1 MGTLVFQATLG
12 GAVNIIGP
20 NIANTINFTL
30 PSADGTSG
38 QTWTTNGSGLLTF
51 GTLGVA
57 GGGTGLTTLA
67 TGSLSYGAGTSAFS
81 ALAIGTA
88 GQVLTVNS
96 GATAPQWSTLTGV
109 AVTTFSA
116 GTTGFTP
123 SSATSGAVTLAGTL
137 ATTNGGTGLTAFTA
151 NQVFYAS
158 STSAF
163 AQSANLTF
171 NGTTLTAN
179 TIGAFTLG
187 GTVSGG
193 GNQINNV
200 IIGTSTPLAGAFT
213 SLTAS
218 TTLGVTGVSTLT
230 GGAQVTGS
238 ISGYG
243 GGEVRLGPTT
253 SAAASAIS
261 TQATGAPTLDFAH
274 RGTSNTGTFNWLNGT
289 GAASQLMTLTNTGL
303 GVGTSSPSAKLD
315 VAGTS
320 AKLTNQT
327 GADSTVQIGPDTPS
341 ATRSGRIGFITSSTQ
356 KNWYIANNWNAT
368 AAGGLEFTQT
378 TAAGGST
385 MSTTPSMLLDLNGNL
400 GLGVVPQSAWSGI
413 KAFQIGSGG
422 ALLGDTGSGYRARL
436 SANTYFDG
444 SSYRYIAS
452 VAAGLYTIN
461 GNTGSHI
468 WSTGSTGTAGNVIS
482 SFADV
487 MTLDVAGGLKTLNT
501 IGVGNATPSTSG
513 AGITF
518 PATQSASSDA
528 NTLDDYEEGTWTPT
542 LNFNGGTTG
551 ITYAAVRSGRYTKVG
566 RIVTVSF
573 AIILTSKGSSTGN
586 ANISGLPFASFN
598 NGGACP
604 AYVGTLVGEDGMTLM
619 PTGTYCMA
627 WSDSSLYLRS
637 NGASSFSA
645 LSNTTFTN
653 TSAIYGTITYE
664 VT

>member
-67 TGSLSYGAGTSAFS
+67 TGSLAYGAGTSAFS

-88 GQVLTVNS
+88 GQILTVNS

-123 SSATSGAVTLAGTL
+123 SSATAGAVTLAGTL
-137 ATTNGGTGLTAFTA
+137 ATTNGGTGLTAFTS

-230 GGAQVTGS
+230 GGAVIEGMTVGKGAGGFGSNTTVGLGAFASNSSGASCIAIGRFALNVNSTGS
-238 ISGYG
+238 NNTGIGKDVLISNTTASNLTAVGYQALYSNSTSPNNTA
-243 GGEVRLGPTT
+243 LGYQAGYSLTT
-253 SAAASAIS
+253 SATGANTFIGYQAG
-261 TQATGAPTLDFAH
+261 QATTSAQNVFVGSNAGNANTT
-274 RGTSNTGTFNWLNGT
+274 GTNQVFIGHQAGLSNTTGTNNVF
-289 GAASQLMTLTNTGL
+289 L
-303 GVGTSSPSAKLD
+303 GQSAGK
-315 VAGTS
+315 
-320 AKLTNQT
+320 
-327 GADSTVQIGPDTPS
+327 
-341 ATRSGRIGFITSSTQ
+341 
-356 KNWYIANNWNAT
+356 
-368 AAGGLEFTQT
+368 
-378 TAAGGST
+378 
-385 MSTTPSMLLDLNGNL
+385 STTGSSN
-400 GLGVVPQSAWSGI
+400 I
-413 KAFQIGSGG
+413 FIGSGVFTVSDG
-422 ALLGDTGSGYRARL
+422 SGNAVTTGSKNVIL
-436 SANTYFDG
+436 
-444 SSYRYIAS
+444 
-452 VAAGLYTIN
+452 
-461 GNTGSHI
+461 GNYTGSAAPI
-468 WSTGSTGTAGNVIS
+468 SATGSNFVVLSDGDGNIVASAKTAQTFALQGGTLSSGTGIA
-482 SFADV
+482 
-487 MTLDVAGGLKTLNT
+487 
-501 IGVGNATPSTSG
+501 
-513 AGITF
+513 F

-528 NTLDDYEEGTWTPT
+528 NTLDDYEEGTWTPVLWRSAVLDCT
-542 LNFNGGTTG
+542 YTEQSGT
-551 ITYAAVRSGRYTKVG
+551 YTKIGNIVRVSCKI
-566 RIVTVSF
+566 RINVIN
-573 AIILTSKGSSTGN
+573 AAGSGTN
-586 ANISGLPFASFN
+586 YIDGLPFVPN
-598 NGGACP
+598 YTPYTGG
-604 AYVGTLVGEDGMTLM
+604 
-619 PTGTYCMA
+619 
-627 WSDSSLYLRS
+627 
-637 NGASSFSA
+637 FQ
-645 LSNTTFTN
+645 N
-653 TSAIYGTITYE
+653 TSALGVSIVSAGNLMVSVFTRVYFIQSADIATGTFTSTGY
-664 VT
+664 VAGGYLYFSMVYSVG